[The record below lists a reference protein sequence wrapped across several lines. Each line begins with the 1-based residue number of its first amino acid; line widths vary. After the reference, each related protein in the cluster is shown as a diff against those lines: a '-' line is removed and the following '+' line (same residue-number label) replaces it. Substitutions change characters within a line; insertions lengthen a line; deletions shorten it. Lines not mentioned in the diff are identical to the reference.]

1 LHYGS
6 DLGPS
11 RNAVQLSRC
20 SPAQRQLPLPLPL
33 PLPFRAATVAVA
45 VAVVV
50 AVDSAFDV
58 NPVDGDASPVPETE
72 KEASAV

>member
-1 LHYGS
+1 MPL
-6 DLGPS
+6 LL
-11 RNAVQLSRC
+11 Q
-20 SPAQRQLPLPLPL
+20 PAQRQ
-33 PLPFRAATVAVA
+33 LPFRAATVAVA
-45 VAVVV
+45 V